1 MKNLRIF
8 ISEAD
13 QENYLKKEKN
23 LKRINSILQR
33 KKQIEEKQEKERK
46 KLERKNNCCII
57 N

>member
-13 QENYLKKEKN
+13 REDYLKKEKN